1 MLRTDYPIYINSTEI
16 KARCISWA
24 RDYENIEITN
34 QTEDGH
40 DDVDV
45 VRRGKC
51 SIYAGFRCSDFWAS
65 ILAEFNDEPILE
77 VRFYDVKTKDYITL
91 EMRMDDLSVELVDNS
106 DMLQSSNGLYTVTFN
121 LIEF

>member
-1 MLRTDYPIYINSTEI
+1 MLRTDYPVYINNTEI
-16 KARCISWA
+16 KAKCISWA

-40 DDVDV
+40 DDVEV
-45 VRRGKC
+45 VRRGKR
-51 SIYAGFRCSDFWAS
+51 SIYAGFQCSDYWAS
-65 ILAEFNDEPILE
+65 ILTEFNDEPILE

-91 EMRMDDLSVELVDNS
+91 EMRMDDLRDDLVDNS
-106 DMLQSSNGLYTVTFN
+106 DKLQSSNGLYIVTFN

>member
-1 MLRTDYPIYINSTEI
+1 MLRTDYPIYINGTEI

-40 DDVDV
+40 DDVDI

-65 ILAEFNDEPILE
+65 ILTEFNDEPILD